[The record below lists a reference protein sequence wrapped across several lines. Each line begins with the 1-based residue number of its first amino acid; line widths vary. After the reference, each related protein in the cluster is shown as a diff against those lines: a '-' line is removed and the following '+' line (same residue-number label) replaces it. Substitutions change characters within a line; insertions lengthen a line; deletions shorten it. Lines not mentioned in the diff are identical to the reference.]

1 MNGITPRSFNCK
13 NEELPVIS
21 GFVATSLE
29 RDQSFFTS
37 YSPVFDTAFT
47 DGFKAKITAVEELI
61 NPTSETLALKLIN
74 EHSYSIMDGLI
85 GSINHLEGY
94 IALAGKKVPVSST
107 DFGLTMLRKSAR
119 SRDVENVLTQLRTV
133 NSNIAKYLNE
143 LKEKGLTDAL
153 ATNFTDAVTLLTNDK
168 KEGYK
173 LISNRAA
180 LVQNNMGML
189 NDLNDQMVSICDIG
203 KILFKQTDK
212 AKLKDYT
219 FAQLLKKVR
228 RTEKPEGT
236 KPTDKPGTTDNNNT
250 SKPEN

>member
-1 MNGITPRSFNCK
+1 MVIQQNRSFNCK
-13 NEELPVIS
+13 KEELSVIS
-21 GFVATSLE
+21 GFVATSFE
-29 RDQSFFTS
+29 RDLTNFSG
-37 YSPVFDTAFT
+37 YSPVFDAIYVE
-47 DGFKAKITAVEELI
+47 GFKAKIIAVEELV

-74 EHSYSIMDGLI
+74 EHSYSILDGLI

-94 IALAGKKVPVSST
+94 IALAGKKVPISPT

-133 NSNIAKYLNE
+133 NSNIANYLDE
-143 LKEKGLTDAL
+143 LKEKGLPDAL
-153 ATNFTDAVTLLTNDK
+153 VANFTDAVTLLNGDK

-180 LVQNNMGML
+180 LVQNNIGML

-236 KPTDKPGTTDNNNT
+236 KPTDQPGTTISHTTEPVN
-250 SKPEN
+250 

>member
-1 MNGITPRSFNCK
+1 MNPRGFNCK
-13 NEELPVIS
+13 NEELSVIS

-29 RDQSFFTS
+29 RDLTHFSG
-37 YSPVFDTAFT
+37 YSPVFDPAYA
-47 DGFKAKITAVEELI
+47 DGFKEKITAVEELV
-61 NPTSETLALKLIN
+61 NPTSETLALKLIT
-74 EHSYSIMDGLI
+74 EHSYSILDGLI

-94 IALAGKKVPVSST
+94 ISLAGKKVPVSPA
-107 DFGLTMLRKSAR
+107 DFGLAMLRKSAR

-153 ATNFTDAVTLLTNDK
+153 VANFTDAVTLLTSDK

-203 KILFKQTDK
+203 KIMFKQTDK

-228 RTEKPEGT
+228 RTEKPEET
-236 KPTDKPGTTDNNNT
+236 KPDDSSSSTETNGTTET
-250 SKPEN
+250 PQ

>member
-1 MNGITPRSFNCK
+1 MVIQQNRSFNCK
-13 NEELPVIS
+13 KEELPIIS
-21 GFVATSLE
+21 GFVATSFE
-29 RDQSFFTS
+29 RDLTNFSG
-37 YSPVFDTAFT
+37 YSPVFDAIYVE
-47 DGFKAKITAVEELI
+47 GFKAKITAVEELV
-61 NPTSETLALKLIN
+61 NPKSETLALKLIN
-74 EHSYSIMDGLI
+74 EHSYSILDGLI

-94 IALAGKKVPVSST
+94 ISLAGEK
-107 DFGLTMLRKSAR
+107 
-119 SRDVENVLTQLRTV
+119 VLTQLHTV
-133 NSNIAKYLNE
+133 NSNITNYLDE

-153 ATNFTDAVTLLTNDK
+153 VASFTDAVTLLNSDK

-203 KILFKQTDK
+203 KIFFKQTDK

-236 KPTDKPGTTDNNNT
+236 KTMDQPVTTDNNNIT
-250 SKPEN
+250 EPIN